1 MENNGFR
8 VSGLAGTDL
17 SNQPLQPEE
26 GFWADMGGSSR
37 ALLMYDDLRKMD
49 SSKTALLDFLGSA
62 YRAAAR
68 TAGWGRSFHHDQAR
82 LSERQC

>member
-1 MENNGFR
+1 
-8 VSGLAGTDL
+8 
-17 SNQPLQPEE
+17 
-26 GFWADMGGSSR
+26 
-37 ALLMYDDLRKMD
+37 MYDDLRKMD